1 MKPPLRSRAAQPVN
15 LAESTMRATT
25 PAAIPSREALRRYL
39 QEAQGR
45 LSKRDIARAF
55 GLRGQQRR
63 ELRLLLQELAA
74 EGVVVPA
81 GRRRF
86 HAGGRLPA
94 TMVVQ
99 ITGTD
104 AEGDA
109 LARPLTWRESAPPP
123 LIVMAAEPRG
133 RPALAPGEQVVA
145 RLRPLGRGRYEG
157 RTLRRLTEAPG
168 RFVGLFYTPADT
180 RHHAVAGR
188 IRPSERRAR
197 AEWEVPLGDAA
208 EAQDGE
214 VVLATPLPQRDF
226 GRKPA
231 RVLARLGRLEDPGM
245 FSLISLYEQHLPQGF
260 APEALAE
267 AAKASAVSAA
277 GREDL
282 RALPLVT
289 IDGAGARDFDDA
301 VFAEPNGA
309 GWRIVVAI
317 ADVAHYVR
325 PGSALD
331 RAARE
336 RGNSVYFP
344 DRVVPMLPE
353 RLSNHWCSLR
363 PGEDRGCLF
372 VEIAIDAK
380 GRKQSHRFGRGIMRS
395 AARLTYEEVEEAA
408 ARGGDHRLPDGLLKH
423 LYGAY
428 QALAKARQA
437 RGTLDLDLPEQTV
450 VLDQA
455 GKVQEIKL
463 RQRLDSHR
471 LIEEFMILANVAAAE
486 ELTRRQ
492 MPGIYR
498 VHAPPSPEKLRGL
511 RELLRNFD
519 IALPPGNRILP
530 AHLQAALEIVAGR
543 PEAPLVN
550 EMVLRAQSQ
559 AEYACENIG
568 HFGLALSAYTH
579 FTSPIRR
586 YADLLVHRALI
597 TALKLGEGGLVM
609 EDAASLAAAAAHITA
624 TERRAA
630 IAERDALDRYIAAY
644 MAERIGM
651 HFNAR
656 ISGVTRFGLFVTLEN
671 GASGIVP
678 LSLLPDDFWSYNET
692 AQTLSGRRSGRVF
705 RLAETVEVRLAE
717 AYPLTG
723 GLRFHLLEEARSKP
737 SDRRRR
743 GKR

>member
-1 MKPPLRSRAAQPVN
+1 M
-15 LAESTMRATT
+15 
-25 PAAIPSREALRRYL
+25 PSREALRRYL

-45 LSKRDIARAF
+45 VSKRDIARAF
-55 GLRGQQRR
+55 GLHGQQRR

-74 EGVVVPA
+74 EGVIVPA
-81 GRRRF
+81 GRKRF
-86 HAGGRLPA
+86 RAGIRLPE

-99 ITGTD
+99 IIDTD

-109 LARPLTWRESAPPP
+109 LARPLIWRESAPPP

-133 RPALAPGEQVVA
+133 RPALAPGERVLV
-145 RLRPLGRGRYEG
+145 RLRPLGRNRYEG
-157 RTLRRLTEAPG
+157 RTLRRLTDAPG
-168 RFVGLFYTPADT
+168 RFVGLFYIPADVHRYT
-180 RHHAVAGR
+180 VAGR
-188 IRPSERRAR
+188 IRPTERRAR
-197 AEWEVPLGDAA
+197 AEWDVPLGDSAD
-208 EAQDGE
+208 AQDGE
-214 VVLATPLPQRDF
+214 VVLASPLPQRDF

-231 RVLARLGRLEDPGM
+231 RVLERLGRLEDPGTL
-245 FSLISLYEQHLPQGF
+245 SLISLYEHHLPHGF

-267 AAKASAVSAA
+267 AAKTAEVSAE

-289 IDGAGARDFDDA
+289 IDGEDARDFDDA
-301 VFAEPNGA
+301 VFAEPHGA
-309 GWRIVVAI
+309 GWRIVVTI

-353 RLSNHWCSLR
+353 RLSNHWCSLL
-363 PGEDRGCLF
+363 PGEVRGCLF
-372 VEIAIDAK
+372 VEILIDAK

-408 ARGGDHRLPDGLLKH
+408 ARGGDHRLPDGLLAH

-428 QALAKARQA
+428 HALAKARQA
-437 RGTLDLDLPEQTV
+437 RGTLDLDIPEQTV
-450 VLDQA
+450 VLEKG
-455 GKVQEIKL
+455 GKVREIKL

-492 MPGIYR
+492 IPGIYR

-511 RELLRNFD
+511 RELLGNFD
-519 IALPPGNRILP
+519 IPLPPSNRILP
-530 AHLQAALEIVAGR
+530 AHLQAALESVAGR

-559 AEYACENIG
+559 AEYTCENIG
-568 HFGLALSAYTH
+568 HFGLALPVYTH

-597 TALKLGEGGLVM
+597 AALKLGEPGLAV
-609 EDAASLAAAAAHITA
+609 EDAASLTAAAAHITA

-678 LSLLPDDFWSYNET
+678 LSLLTDDFWNYNDT
-692 AQTLSGRRSGRVF
+692 AQTLSGRKSGRVF

-723 GLRFHLLEEARSKP
+723 GLRFHLLEQAQPKRP
-737 SDRRRR
+737 HRRKR
-743 GKR
+743 GER